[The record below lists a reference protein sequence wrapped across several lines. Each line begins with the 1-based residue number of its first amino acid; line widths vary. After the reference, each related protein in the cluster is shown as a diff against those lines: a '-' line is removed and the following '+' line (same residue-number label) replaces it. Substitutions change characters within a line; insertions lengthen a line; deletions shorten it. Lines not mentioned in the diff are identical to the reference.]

1 MSSEDVVSYL
11 LGKQSEERIS
21 ATAMASRLGMGETA
35 WCHVRR
41 GRRRLTVAQIER
53 AIQRYPEIRDIL
65 GQPEQPQAVA
75 S

>member
-1 MSSEDVVSYL
+1 MSNEDVVSYL

-53 AIQRYPEIRDIL
+53 AIQHYPEISEKFAL
-65 GQPEQPQAVA
+65 PPAEAVPA
-75 S
+75 